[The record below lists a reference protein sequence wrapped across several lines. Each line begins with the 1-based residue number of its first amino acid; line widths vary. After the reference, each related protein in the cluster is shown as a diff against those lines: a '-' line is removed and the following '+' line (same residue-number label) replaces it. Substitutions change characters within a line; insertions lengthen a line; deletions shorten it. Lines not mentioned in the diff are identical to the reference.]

1 MDLDIIHLWSTM
13 NNLVRGVAI
22 VLTVQALL
30 CLMVVVDRL
39 ILLAISGRRSKAF
52 ARQAGKLLKDGKH
65 DDVIALA
72 KDKKNSTAYLAKIIE
87 AGLSVFK
94 ARSDDGHS
102 PEKAAE
108 HARRA
113 VERRGEQLSESLN
126 RGMNV
131 LASTGSTAPFVG
143 LLGTVLGI
151 LNAFKLISSE
161 GGGGM
166 STIGAAIGEA
176 LIVTGYGLMV
186 AIPSVLIFNYLSGR
200 IAKYEAALDN
210 AGSELID
217 TLEVEAFS
225 QLERPGVV
233 TSERAPTS
241 TTARSAKQNGIEMTE
256 KKNANNKSPNLNGD
270 IERPTHAA
278 LA

>member
-1 MDLDIIHLWSTM
+1 MDLDIIHLWSSM
-13 NNLVRGVAI
+13 NNLVRGVVI

-52 ARQAGKLLKDGKH
+52 AKQAGRLLKDGDH
-65 DDVIALA
+65 GAVVTLA
-72 KDKKNSTAYLAKIIE
+72 KDKKNSSAYLAKVIE
-87 AGLSVFK
+87 TGLSVFS
-94 ARSDDGHS
+94 ARSAEGHA
-102 PEKAAE
+102 PAKAAE

-225 QLERPGVV
+225 RLEG
-233 TSERAPTS
+233 TAHESAPTV
-241 TTARSAKQNGIEMTE
+241 ARPRSEKSSEKPSE
-256 KKNANNKSPNLNGD
+256 KKNANNKPPNLNGD
-270 IERPTHAA
+270 IERSPQAA

>member
-1 MDLDIIHLWSTM
+1 MDLDIIHLWSSM
-13 NNLVRGVAI
+13 NNLVRGVVI

-52 ARQAGKLLKDGKH
+52 AQKAGRLLKDGQH
-65 DDVIALA
+65 DAVITLA
-72 KDKKNSTAYLAKIIE
+72 KDKKNSSAYLAKIIE
-87 AGLSVFK
+87 AGLTVFN
-94 ARSDDGHS
+94 ARSADGHA

-225 QLERPGVV
+225 RPEVAPASF
-233 TSERAPTS
+233 TSRPNIVETPS
-241 TTARSAKQNGIEMTE
+241 I
-256 KKNANNKSPNLNGD
+256 KSD
-270 IERPTHAA
+270 IERSAQAA